1 MLFRSEL
8 LGLAAAIEARSEH
21 PLARAICEYAAGQ
34 AGAESSGKT
43 LGQPASKSGGQA
55 SGVQMHAPSITGYT
69 QIAGGGIS
77 CQMDGIEALAGNA
90 HLMGD
95 RGVLLGECDKQA
107 EALAAKGATPLFFSR
122 GGMMQGIVALSD
134 VPKPDSA
141 DALVELHAMGI
152 ASVMLTG
159 DNRRTAEAI
168 QRQVGA
174 DSVIADVLPADKER
188 EVRLLEQSGAV
199 AMVGDGINDAPAL
212 ARADVG
218 IAVGAGTDVA
228 MESADAVLMRSDLMD
243 VVAMIQLSRAT
254 MRNIHQNLF
263 WALFYNAACIPI
275 AAGVL
280 AGIGVVLNPM
290 IAAAAMSLSSI
301 CVVSNALRLRA
312 WKPRFVTAAST
323 TGQGSDDA
331 TGAAVQGIESGTG
344 TAVQGSDTEL
354 VSSSLPSVGSSI
366 QDDQKEAG
374 MNKMLNVEGMMCEH
388 CVAHVKQA
396 LEAVDGVTGA
406 EVDLDAKQ
414 ATVGLS
420 ADVSDETL
428 IAAVDDAGYEASVK

>member
-1 MLFRSEL
+1 
-8 LGLAAAIEARSEH
+8 
-21 PLARAICEYAAGQ
+21 
-34 AGAESSGKT
+34 
-43 LGQPASKSGGQA
+43 
-55 SGVQMHAPSITGYT
+55 
-69 QIAGGGIS
+69 
-77 CQMDGIEALAGNA
+77 
-90 HLMGD
+90 
-95 RGVLLGECDKQA
+95 
-107 EALAAKGATPLFFSR
+107 
-122 GGMMQGIVALSD
+122 MQGIVALSD

-188 EVRLLEQSGAV
+188 EVRLLEQSGTV